1 MQGHS
6 TDLYVLAQQL
16 VVVLH
21 VPERLLHA
29 VRCVLGRLLQLQS
42 HALQLP
48 GCLVLDLEATMP
60 ALFVGTRQAWMA
72 EVDCG
77 VG

>member
-6 TDLYVLAQQL
+6 TNLYVLAEQL

-29 VRCVLGRLLQLQS
+29 VGRVLRRLLQLVS
-42 HALQLP
+42 HALQLL
-48 GCLVLDLEATMP
+48 GCLVLDLETAVP
-60 ALFVGTRQAWMA
+60 AL
-72 EVDCG
+72 
-77 VG
+77 